1 MASYN
6 QSGGGGPDDH
16 LNAMLARLRANHQ
29 QGQQAQGER
38 SYKDTEDLSRLAL
51 SLNQDYL
58 VSPASEHQDASAAD
72 VFPPPAPTPPTSHFS
87 HSHGP
92 QGMSSLG
99 PIGSMPGS
107 LANNTNNSGKQANQS
122 VNLLGLLKFN
132 PSGNKSTLANQT
144 LSQPSPLVHHQ
155 SASSLD
161 QSMNFPHGG
170 LQPTLHAPVP
180 ISGDPQ
186 GYLASLM
193 KGDSQTES
201 MRADDQAQP
210 SAPAP
215 PEWNSGNPADETQA
229 YLLSLLQKKKPSQ
242 TDEPYLAESSSHPD
256 LSAHSNASK
265 EHNNGDLSELLRRE
279 QPQLASQDS
288 HYSLQ
293 AELQQQQPYSPSASI
308 KNEYASQSSQNGA
321 TRKTTM
327 FDYNNPFE
335 DLASYS
341 PQNKASKTSTPGQ
354 TAPSIQILKKVPS
367 TTSSPGATESKRHS
381 FQRSHVT
388 SPEHSRQSPSTL
400 RVEHQPGA
408 PEENHKET
416 VSEAIDGLA
425 ESADREAQD
434 AIAQMEHE
442 EAQAQIVQD
451 LDEMI
456 RAKSN
461 SEFDEKSELAA
472 RDIQR
477 ELEKEENSGLLERA
491 MSPSTAQA
499 VRDIVDEAANGHG
512 PVADSWESADADEIV
527 VIEEEPSPVKV
538 YNFPMKPWI
547 SISLQENE
555 ETRPQFRE
563 EVILDIAR
571 VKKEFDQIDR
581 NLVSSTKS
589 FIVYGM
595 SKAGGIRVIRQDD
608 GRDAKLFT
616 ETKDRI
622 FNIAVSSTPADI
634 HTAQKEAIIGT
645 GISGTVY
652 HILLRNGD
660 KDYIDDAHPEQYG
673 FALPPISTHEGDAP
687 GGVLKTRAR
696 TSCAHPEYFAVGR
709 GKTISIIWPSY
720 IMKHKLFKPGHDRV
734 VDTEKLSKQCS
745 LRINTGKAGKDFTF
759 SQDDSTIVSLDKSG
773 RVKFWDVRDLTAVD
787 EGSDPRFPMPAQ
799 TSLEVREPL
808 MTLTTTPEGEKAWP
822 TSVLLLDKQRPY
834 QKRCALRYMIV
845 GMKQNHTLQLWDLA
859 LGKPVQEFNLPH
871 SKESDAVCS
880 VMYHPPTGM
889 IVVGHPT
896 RNSVYFL
903 HLSAPKYTIKGLSQ
917 VDYVQKLVAKDASI
931 PEPDS
936 TAVISGVREYS
947 FANKGVIRSLDML
960 GTPSAELEK
969 DEQTLFE
976 LYVMH
981 SKGVSNIC
989 IKQSE
994 LGWTRDNKV
1003 IAPVDA
1009 IETGIVKITKL
1020 KELPSTQPAEPQ
1032 PAEDPTT
1039 LPIRIATRP
1048 NLKENLSPQ
1057 PQPGSGQEDANR
1069 KSADDL
1075 TTSRQQPERKAAEV
1089 PVTPNNQTE
1098 KSDRRSRKKR
1108 EKAAAAAAA
1117 AAVAAADK
1125 QSNSQDP
1132 IQSTSSAH
1140 SPRVGPTMSKNEAKS
1155 SASSQSNA
1163 LPDSLQSAVKQ
1174 IEMTLS
1180 SVVEAALVENR
1191 QKMDNDLRNRDQ
1203 TFNKSQL
1210 DLLDSVS
1217 ATLDDNVSRL
1227 LTRTISDKVEEYVVP
1242 AVNEL
1247 ITRTITEQLART
1259 VTEQIDSKVSGR
1271 ISHAVQNQM
1280 QKLLPAA
1287 VSQAIQKPELAKV
1300 VTEKIGQSL
1309 SVNIEKTFMDA
1320 LHKTV
1325 TPNFTR
1331 MAATAAGQA
1340 VDDVRRQAAEHI
1352 EDLEHKI
1359 RADSNKIDQL
1369 TALVTRLSDTVSSMA
1384 ATQAQFHEAFL
1395 KMQQPASRERPSREV
1410 SHSQYSQASQGPSYS
1425 NLQAQQ
1431 NYPSPSAHSNNQMM
1445 LRNAAGSNS
1454 SKDHDLD
1461 RKVADIGNLVERGEL
1476 EAALVKWLQ
1485 SDRKDD
1491 IFKTYLIKLDAN
1503 SLNELSP
1510 LVSLAAIAEL
1520 ARELDG
1526 QCLREKVA
1534 WMEIIIRSMHGT
1546 LPHIVGPQ
1554 TADHPQAPRLITSE
1568 LQESQVREVVPNIL
1582 GGCVSQIEQ
1591 LFMRISHISP
1601 QEPILRHLSQMM
1613 SMANQIVDFASKPN
1627 MNLGGY

>member
-6 QSGGGGPDDH
+6 QSGAGGGPEDH
-16 LNAMLARLRANHQ
+16 LNAMLARLRANNHPQ
-29 QGQQAQGER
+29 QGQGER
-38 SYKDTEDLSRLAL
+38 SYKDEELSHLAL
-51 SLNQDYL
+51 SLNHDYL
-58 VSPASEHQDASAAD
+58 NSPTSDQQNVSASD
-72 VFPPPAPTPPTSHFS
+72 VFPPPAPTPPASHFS

-92 QGMSSLG
+92 PGMSNLG
-99 PIGSMPGS
+99 PIGSLPGGGS
-107 LANNTNNSGKQANQS
+107 HANNNAAKQANQS

-132 PSGNKSTLANQT
+132 PAGNKSTLANQT
-144 LSQPSPLVHHQ
+144 ISQPSPLAHHQ
-155 SASSLD
+155 SASSLE
-161 QSMNFPHGG
+161 QSINFPHGG
-170 LQPTLHAPVP
+170 LQPTLHAPIP
-180 ISGDPQ
+180 IQGDPQ

-193 KGDSQTES
+193 KGDSQMEPA
-201 MRADDQAQP
+201 RNEEQQAHS
-210 SAPAP
+210 SAPAAP
-215 PEWNSGNPADETQA
+215 TAPEWNTGKPGDETQA
-229 YLLSLLQKKKPSQ
+229 YLLSLLQKKPSQ
-242 TDEPYLAESSSHPD
+242 TDEHYLAESSSHPD
-256 LSAHSNASK
+256 LRANSNASK
-265 EHNNGDLSELLRRE
+265 ENNNGDLSELLRRE
-279 QPQLASQDS
+279 QPQMGPQDS
-288 HYSLQ
+288 PYSLQ
-293 AELQQQQPYSPSASI
+293 AELQQQQQQPYSPSASI

-321 TRKTTM
+321 IRKTSK

-341 PQNKASKTSTPGQ
+341 PQNKASKSSTPGQ
-354 TAPSIQILKKVPS
+354 TAPSIQILKKAPS
-367 TTSSPGATESKRHS
+367 TASSPGANDNKRHS
-381 FQRSHVT
+381 FQRSHIT
-388 SPEHSRQSPSTL
+388 SPDHNRQSPSTL
-400 RVEHQPGA
+400 RSEQQPDA
-408 PEENHKET
+408 REDHHKET
-416 VSEAIDGLA
+416 VSEAIDDLA

-434 AIAQMEHE
+434 AIARLEHE

-477 ELEKEENSGLLERA
+477 ELEKEENSGLLERS
-491 MSPSTAQA
+491 MSPSMAQA
-499 VRDIVDEAANGHG
+499 VREIVDEAANGHG
-512 PVADSWESADADEIV
+512 PVAESWESADPDEIV

-555 ETRPQFRE
+555 EPRPQFRE

-571 VKKEFDQIDR
+571 VKKDFDQIDR

-622 FNIAVSSTPADI
+622 FNIAVSSTPADV

-787 EGSDPRFPMPAQ
+787 EESDPRFPMPAQ

-845 GMKQNHTLQLWDLA
+845 GVQPPSLQGIRCCLQRH
-859 LGKPVQEFNLPH
+859 V
-871 SKESDAVCS
+871 S
-880 VMYHPPTGM
+880 PPTGM

-960 GTPSAELEK
+960 GTPAAELEK

-1020 KELPSTQPAEPQ
+1020 KELPSTQPTEQQ
-1032 PAEDPTT
+1032 PLEDPTS

-1048 NLKENLSPQ
+1048 NLKDNASPHA
-1057 PQPGSGQEDANR
+1057 QPGSGQEEANR

-1075 TTSRQQPERKAAEV
+1075 ATSRQQPERKAADA

-1117 AAVAAADK
+1117 AEK

-1132 IQSTSSAH
+1132 IQSSSTTQSSHAG
-1140 SPRVGPTMSKNEAKS
+1140 PPTMTKNEAKS
-1155 SASSQSNA
+1155 SASAQSTA

-1180 SVVEAALVENR
+1180 GVVEAGLSENR
-1191 QKMDNDLRNRDQ
+1191 QKMDDDLRNRDQ
-1203 TFNKSQL
+1203 LFTKAQL
-1210 DLLDSVS
+1210 ELLDSVS

-1227 LTRTISDKVEEYVVP
+1227 LTRTISDKVEDYVVP
-1242 AVNEL
+1242 SVTEL
-1247 ITRTITEQLART
+1247 ITRTITEQMART

-1280 QKLLPAA
+1280 QKLLPTA
-1287 VSQAIQKPELAKV
+1287 VSQAIQKPELAKA

-1309 SVNIEKTFMDA
+1309 SVNIEKAFMDS

-1325 TPNFTR
+1325 VPNFTR
-1331 MAATAAGQA
+1331 MAATAATQA
-1340 VDDVRRQAAEHI
+1340 TATVRQQAAEQI
-1352 EDLEHKI
+1352 EELEHKI

-1395 KMQQPASRERPSREV
+1395 KMQQPAPRERPSREV

-1425 NLQAQQ
+1425 NMQAQ
-1431 NYPSPSAHSNNQMM
+1431 NYPSPSANSGNQMM

-1454 SKDHDLD
+1454 SKDLDLD
-1461 RKVADIGNLVERGEL
+1461 RNIADIASFVERGEL

-1485 SDRKDD
+1485 SDRKND
-1491 IFKTYLIKLDAN
+1491 IFKGYLIKLDAN

-1526 QCLREKVA
+1526 HCLREKVA

-1546 LPHIVGPQ
+1546 LPHIVSSR
-1554 TADHPQAPRLITSE
+1554 TAGHLQQPPE
-1568 LQESQVREVVPNIL
+1568 LTIFVSQESQVREVVPNIL
-1582 GGCVSQIEQ
+1582 GGCVASIEQ
-1591 LFMRISHISP
+1591 LYMRINHVAP
-1601 QEPILRHLSQMM
+1601 TEQILQHLSQMIT
-1613 SMANQIVDFASKPN
+1613 MANTIIEFASKPN

>member
-1 MASYN
+1 M
-6 QSGGGGPDDH
+6 
-16 LNAMLARLRANHQ
+16 
-29 QGQQAQGER
+29 
-38 SYKDTEDLSRLAL
+38 
-51 SLNQDYL
+51 
-58 VSPASEHQDASAAD
+58 
-72 VFPPPAPTPPTSHFS
+72 
-87 HSHGP
+87 
-92 QGMSSLG
+92 
-99 PIGSMPGS
+99 
-107 LANNTNNSGKQANQS
+107 
-122 VNLLGLLKFN
+122 
-132 PSGNKSTLANQT
+132 
-144 LSQPSPLVHHQ
+144 
-155 SASSLD
+155 
-161 QSMNFPHGG
+161 
-170 LQPTLHAPVP
+170 
-180 ISGDPQ
+180 
-186 GYLASLM
+186 
-193 KGDSQTES
+193 
-201 MRADDQAQP
+201 
-210 SAPAP
+210 
-215 PEWNSGNPADETQA
+215 
-229 YLLSLLQKKKPSQ
+229 
-242 TDEPYLAESSSHPD
+242 
-256 LSAHSNASK
+256 
-265 EHNNGDLSELLRRE
+265 
-279 QPQLASQDS
+279 ASQDS

-308 KNEYASQSSQNGA
+308 KNEYASQSSQNGT
-321 TRKTTM
+321 TRKSTM

-341 PQNKASKTSTPGQ
+341 PQNNKASKSSTPGQ
-354 TAPSIQILKKVPS
+354 TAPSIQILKKAPS
-367 TTSSPGATESKRHS
+367 TSSSPGANDNKRHS
-381 FQRSHVT
+381 FQRSHIT
-388 SPEHSRQSPSTL
+388 SPEHNRQSPSTL
-400 RVEHQPGA
+400 RVEQQLDA
-408 PEENHKET
+408 PEEHHKET
-416 VSEAIDGLA
+416 VSEAIDDLA
-425 ESADREAQD
+425 ESADREAQE
-434 AIAQMEHE
+434 AIAQAQMEHE

-477 ELEKEENSGLLERA
+477 ELEKEENSGLLERS
-491 MSPSTAQA
+491 MSPSMAQA
-499 VRDIVDEAANGHG
+499 VREIVDEAANGHG
-512 PVADSWESADADEIV
+512 NIVDSWESADQDEIV
-527 VIEEEPSPVKV
+527 VIEEESSPVKV

-547 SISLQENE
+547 SISLQENDE
-555 ETRPQFRE
+555 PRPQFRE

-720 IMKHKLFKPGHDRV
+720 IMKHQLFKPGHDRV

-960 GTPSAELEK
+960 GTPAAELEK

-994 LGWTRDNKV
+994 LGWTQDNKV

-1009 IETGIVKITKL
+1009 IEAGIVKITKL
-1020 KELPSTQPAEPQ
+1020 KELPSTQPTEPQ
-1032 PAEDPTT
+1032 PTEDPTS

-1048 NLKENLSPQ
+1048 NLKENASPH
-1057 PQPGSGQEDANR
+1057 PQPGSGQEEAIR

-1075 TTSRQQPERKAAEV
+1075 ATSRQQPDRKAADA

-1117 AAVAAADK
+1117 AEK

-1140 SPRVGPTMSKNEAKS
+1140 SPRVGPTMAKNEAKS
-1155 SASSQSNA
+1155 SASAQSNA

-1180 SVVEAALVENR
+1180 GVVQAALVENR
-1191 QKMDNDLRNRDQ
+1191 QKMDDDLRNRDKVF
-1203 TFNKSQL
+1203 TKSQL

-1227 LTRTISDKVEEYVVP
+1227 LTRTISDKVEEHVVP

-1309 SVNIEKTFMDA
+1309 SVNVEKSFMDA
-1320 LHKTV
+1320 LHKTI

-1331 MAATAAGQA
+1331 MAATAANQA
-1340 VDDVRRQAAEHI
+1340 TNTVRQQAAEQI
-1352 EDLEHKI
+1352 EELEHKI

-1425 NLQAQQ
+1425 NMQAQ
-1431 NYPSPSAHSNNQMM
+1431 NYPSPSANSGNQMM
-1445 LRNAAGSNS
+1445 LRNAAGSSN
-1454 SKDHDLD
+1454 SKDHELD
-1461 RKVADIGNLVERGEL
+1461 RTIADIASLVERGEL

-1485 SDRKDD
+1485 SDRKDS
-1491 IFKTYLIKLDAN
+1491 IFKGYLIKLDAN
-1503 SLNELSP
+1503 TLNELSP

-1526 QCLREKVA
+1526 DCLREKVA

-1546 LPHIVGPQ
+1546 LPHI
-1554 TADHPQAPRLITSE
+1554 
-1568 LQESQVREVVPNIL
+1568 ESQVREVVPNIL
-1582 GGCVSQIEQ
+1582 GGCVNQIEQ
-1591 LFMRISHISP
+1591 LFMRISHIAP
-1601 QEPILRHLSQMM
+1601 TEPILRHLSQMM
-1613 SMANQIVDFASKPN
+1613 SMANTIVEFASKPN
-1627 MNLGGY
+1627 MNLGY

>member
-29 QGQQAQGER
+29 QQQGQGQGER

-58 VSPASEHQDASAAD
+58 VSPASEHQDASASD
-72 VFPPPAPTPPTSHFS
+72 VFPPPAPTPPASHFS

-92 QGMSSLG
+92 PGMSNLG
-99 PIGSMPGS
+99 PIGSLPGS
-107 LANNTNNSGKQANQS
+107 LANNNSGKQANQS

-132 PSGNKSTLANQT
+132 PAGNKSTLAPANQT
-144 LSQPSPLVHHQ
+144 LSQPSPLSHHQ
-155 SASSLD
+155 SASSLE
-161 QSMNFPHGG
+161 QSMNFSHGG

-180 ISGDPQ
+180 IQGDPQ

-193 KGDSQTES
+193 KGDSQMES
-201 MRADDQAQP
+201 ARTDEQAHA

-215 PEWNSGNPADETQA
+215 PEWNTGNPADETQA

-256 LSAHSNASK
+256 LSAHSNMLK
-265 EHNNGDLSELLRRE
+265 ENNNGDLSELLSRE
-279 QPQLASQDS
+279 QPQMAPQDP

-293 AELQQQQPYSPSASI
+293 AELQQQQQPYSPSASI

-321 TRKTTM
+321 TRKSTM

-341 PQNKASKTSTPGQ
+341 PQNKASKSSTPGQQ
-354 TAPSIQILKKVPS
+354 TAPSIQILKKAPS
-367 TTSSPGATESKRHS
+367 TASSPGANDNKRHS

-388 SPEHSRQSPSTL
+388 SPEHSRQSPSSL
-400 RVEHQPGA
+400 RVQHQPDA
-408 PEENHKET
+408 PEVSHKET

-425 ESADREAQD
+425 ETADREAQE

-477 ELEKEENSGLLERA
+477 ELEKEGNSGLLERS
-491 MSPSTAQA
+491 MSPTTAQA

-527 VIEEEPSPVKV
+527 VIEEEPTPVKV

-555 ETRPQFRE
+555 ESRPQFRE

-960 GTPSAELEK
+960 ATPAAELEK

-1020 KELPSTQPAEPQ
+1020 KELPSTQPTETQ
-1032 PAEDPTT
+1032 PVEDPTT
-1039 LPIRIATRP
+1039 LPIRIAARP
-1048 NLKENLSPQ
+1048 NLKENISPQ
-1057 PQPGSGQEDANR
+1057 PQLGSGQEDTNR

-1075 TTSRQQPERKAAEV
+1075 TTATRQQPERKASEA

-1117 AAVAAADK
+1117 AEK

-1140 SPRVGPTMSKNEAKS
+1140 SPRVGPTMAKNEAKT

-1180 SVVEAALVENR
+1180 GVVESALVENR
-1191 QKMDNDLRNRDQ
+1191 QKMDDDLRSRDQ
-1203 TFNKSQL
+1203 AFNKSQL

-1242 AVNEL
+1242 EVNEL

-1309 SVNIEKTFMDA
+1309 SVNIEKAFMDA

-1340 VDDVRRQAAEHI
+1340 VENVRRQAAEQI
-1352 EDLEHKI
+1352 GELELKS
-1359 RADSNKIDQL
+1359 RSDSNKIDQL

-1395 KMQQPASRERPSREV
+1395 KMQQPAASRERPSREV

-1425 NLQAQQ
+1425 NMQAQ

-1445 LRNAAGSNS
+1445 LRNTAGSNS

-1461 RKVADIGNLVERGEL
+1461 RKVVDIANLVERGEL

-1491 IFKTYLIKLDAN
+1491 IFKTYLIKLDATT
-1503 SLNELSP
+1503 LNELSP

-1520 ARELDG
+1520 ARELGG

-1534 WMEIIIRSMHGT
+1534 WMEIIIRSMHDT
-1546 LPHIVGPQ
+1546 LPHI
-1554 TADHPQAPRLITSE
+1554 
-1568 LQESQVREVVPNIL
+1568 ESQVREVVPNIL

-1591 LFMRISHISP
+1591 LFMRINHLSP

-1613 SMANQIVDFASKPN
+1613 NMANTIVEFASKPN

>member
-29 QGQQAQGER
+29 QQQGQGQGQGER

-58 VSPASEHQDASAAD
+58 VSPASEHQDASASD
-72 VFPPPAPTPPTSHFS
+72 VFPPPAPTPPASHFS

-92 QGMSSLG
+92 PGMSNLG
-99 PIGSMPGS
+99 PIGSLPGS
-107 LANNTNNSGKQANQS
+107 LANNNSGKQANQS

-132 PSGNKSTLANQT
+132 PAGNKSTLAPANQT
-144 LSQPSPLVHHQ
+144 LSQPSPLSHHQ
-155 SASSLD
+155 SASSLE
-161 QSMNFPHGG
+161 QSMNFSHGG

-180 ISGDPQ
+180 IQGDPQ

-193 KGDSQTES
+193 KGDSQMES
-201 MRADDQAQP
+201 ARNDEQTHA

-215 PEWNSGNPADETQA
+215 PEWNTGNPADETQA

-242 TDEPYLAESSSHPD
+242 TDEPYHAESSSHPD
-256 LSAHSNASK
+256 LSAHSSMLK
-265 EHNNGDLSELLRRE
+265 ENNNGDLSELLSRE
-279 QPQLASQDS
+279 QPQMAPQDP

-308 KNEYASQSSQNGA
+308 KNEYASQSPQNGA
-321 TRKTTM
+321 TRKSTM

-341 PQNKASKTSTPGQ
+341 PQNKASKSSTPGQQ
-354 TAPSIQILKKVPS
+354 TAPSIQILKKAPS
-367 TTSSPGATESKRHS
+367 TASSPGANDNKRHS

-388 SPEHSRQSPSTL
+388 SPEHSRQSPSSL
-400 RVEHQPGA
+400 RVQHQPDA
-408 PEENHKET
+408 PEVSHKET

-425 ESADREAQD
+425 ETADREAQE

-477 ELEKEENSGLLERA
+477 ELEKEENSGLLERS
-491 MSPSTAQA
+491 MSPTTAQA

-527 VIEEEPSPVKV
+527 VIEEEPTPVKV

-555 ETRPQFRE
+555 ESRPQFRE

-660 KDYIDDAHPEQYG
+660 KDYIDDAHPEH
-673 FALPPISTHEGDAP
+673 THEGDAP

-960 GTPSAELEK
+960 GTPAAELEK

-1020 KELPSTQPAEPQ
+1020 KELPSTQPTETQ
-1032 PAEDPTT
+1032 PVEDPTT
-1039 LPIRIATRP
+1039 LPIRIAARP
-1048 NLKENLSPQ
+1048 NLKENISPQ
-1057 PQPGSGQEDANR
+1057 PQLGSGQEDTNR
-1069 KSADDL
+1069 KSTDDL
-1075 TTSRQQPERKAAEV
+1075 TTATRQQPERKASEA

-1117 AAVAAADK
+1117 AEK
-1125 QSNSQDP
+1125 QSNAQDP

-1140 SPRVGPTMSKNEAKS
+1140 SPRVGPTMAKNEAKT
-1155 SASSQSNA
+1155 SASSQSNV

-1180 SVVEAALVENR
+1180 GVVESALVENR
-1191 QKMDNDLRNRDQ
+1191 QKMDDDLRSRDQ
-1203 TFNKSQL
+1203 AFNKSQL

-1242 AVNEL
+1242 EVNEL

-1309 SVNIEKTFMDA
+1309 SVNIEKAFMDA

-1340 VDDVRRQAAEHI
+1340 VENVRRQAAEQI
-1352 EDLEHKI
+1352 GELELKS
-1359 RADSNKIDQL
+1359 RSDSNKIDQL

-1395 KMQQPASRERPSREV
+1395 KMQQPAASRERPSREV

-1425 NLQAQQ
+1425 NMQAQ

-1445 LRNAAGSNS
+1445 LRNTAGSNS

-1461 RKVADIGNLVERGEL
+1461 RKVVDIANLVERGEL

-1491 IFKTYLIKLDAN
+1491 IFKTYLIKLDATT
-1503 SLNELSP
+1503 LNELSP

-1520 ARELDG
+1520 ARELGG

-1534 WMEIIIRSMHGT
+1534 WMEIIIRSMHDT
-1546 LPHIVGPQ
+1546 LPHI
-1554 TADHPQAPRLITSE
+1554 
-1568 LQESQVREVVPNIL
+1568 ESQVREVVPNIL

-1591 LFMRISHISP
+1591 LFMRINHLSP

-1613 SMANQIVDFASKPN
+1613 NMANTIVEFASKPN
-1627 MNLGGY
+1627 MSLGGY